1 MQCWP
6 SLMFVF
12 QLKYW
17 MLLKGFWHC
26 ILAWLTA
33 NNPLMFLKV
42 EMTYYTEWVSVSM
55 YCPCTASLSRGSN
68 WTKWIWRTFSHEAK
82 ARFPFYLVI
91 AQFLS
96 LLVNQGG
103 VACWNVIKF
112 FFKSLK
118 SDVFV
123 CAWPWRSED
132 GQLLLPI
139 IVAHWKFAFV
149 RPMRWRVLFSTILK
163 ALIEGYIH
171 RVSGSSSNG
180 SEMFRHLPLFWRDN
194 FRFSDDTSTTL
205 T

>member
-17 MLLKGFWHC
+17 TLLKGFWHC

-103 VACWNVIKF
+103 VACWNVINF

-123 CAWPWRSED
+123 CPWPWRSED
-132 GQLLLPI
+132 GVY
-139 IVAHWKFAFV
+139 VATTFTNH
-149 RPMRWRVLFSTILK
+149 RRSLK
-163 ALIEGYIH
+163 I
-171 RVSGSSSNG
+171 RFRKTN
-180 SEMFRHLPLFWRDN
+180 EMT
-194 FRFSDDTSTTL
+194 RFI
-205 T
+205 